1 MRVLPRNPLAG
12 DSPFRSVREH
22 FTANLVFNF
31 KKRWPVYTSLAR
43 SRHYEMILIYRK
55 LKPAAIHE
63 PDL

>member
-1 MRVLPRNPLAG
+1 
-12 DSPFRSVREH
+12 VREH